1 MGKKKRFQNR
11 KKSDYKRKIGN
22 RQELPPFRD
31 REIVLSFRKFDRNQ
45 GQSFEEWQKS
55 GLLALAIER
64 LSSLCQHTL
73 PQARAQNIITVYDQV
88 DFPPKTNFE
97 HPRHVPNGVDWA
109 SYHIQGKE
117 CVIGYFERNIFHIVF
132 LDMNHEFWITEKG

>member
-64 LSSLCQHTL
+64 L
-73 PQARAQNIITVYDQV
+73 
-88 DFPPKTNFE
+88 
-97 HPRHVPNGVDWA
+97 
-109 SYHIQGKE
+109 
-117 CVIGYFERNIFHIVF
+117 
-132 LDMNHEFWITEKG
+132 